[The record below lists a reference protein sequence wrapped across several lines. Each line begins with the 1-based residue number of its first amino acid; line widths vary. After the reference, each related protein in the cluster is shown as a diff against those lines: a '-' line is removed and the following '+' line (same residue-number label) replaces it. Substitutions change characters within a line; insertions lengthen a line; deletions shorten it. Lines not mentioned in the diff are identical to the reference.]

1 MTGHRVARGMG
12 GGGVAEGCERSGDA
26 HGKGERFRGSPLS
39 LSLCVYGAC
48 TGGEEDEDEGPGKD
62 EKGRRDETALS
73 RRKQDEGAPFRVQTT
88 SSRTAKHH
96 IPFSSSLPPSLPSTP
111 RKLNNPHLLK
121 ALPLFFRVRT
131 WLPST

>member
-1 MTGHRVARGMG
+1 MAKVRDFVGR
-12 GGGVAEGCERSGDA
+12 
-26 HGKGERFRGSPLS
+26 LS
-39 LSLCVYGAC
+39 LSLRVWSVYGAC

-73 RRKQDEGAPFRVQTT
+73 RRKQDEGAPFRVQTA

-96 IPFSSSLPPSLPSTP
+96 TPSPHPSLPSTP
-111 RKLNNPHLLK
+111 HKLNNPHPLK